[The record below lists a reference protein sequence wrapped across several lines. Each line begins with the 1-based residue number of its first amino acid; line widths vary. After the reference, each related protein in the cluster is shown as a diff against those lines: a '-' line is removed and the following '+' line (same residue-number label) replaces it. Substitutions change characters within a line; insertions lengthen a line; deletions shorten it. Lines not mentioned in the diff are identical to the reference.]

1 LWPFESQIPGSN
13 PGRSKILPIYP
24 KYFFD
29 AVLNYSLVGKALTL
43 ICAHS
48 FKIFINKNRS
58 VNTRN
63 QEANPLIEQF
73 SEYLSK
79 IDDALERE
87 LDLYSWSEFYAPLR
101 YACDGGKRIRPL
113 ILVLAYESVKAG
125 KKGGG
130 NSINSSSSSSA
141 KIGEDTFIAASAI
154 ELLHTESVIH
164 DDIIDEENLRR
175 GKPSFHVKYGY
186 NNSILTADFV
196 LGIILN
202 LSCKLNNPRVSGE
215 LSNAAIKMSEGEIME
230 IKLAKE
236 CNVNE
241 YDYIKVIEHKTASLF
256 ETSAKVGAILGE
268 GREDEIHALA
278 AFGNLL
284 GIAYQVHDDLVD
296 WNNEDRLFNLLVKKS
311 DQSNEF
317 VERMEN
323 LYLTYSSKAK
333 NEIHKICDSTPKK
346 QLQHLTDLASF
357 SNFKNM

>member
-13 PGRSKILPIYP
+13 PGRSKILSIY
-24 KYFFD
+24 KVFFG
-29 AVLNYSLVGKALTL
+29 AVLNYSLVGKVLTL

-48 FKIFINKNRS
+48 FKIIINKNRS

-73 SEYLSK
+73 SGYLSK
-79 IDDALERE
+79 IDEALERE

-113 ILVLAYESVKAG
+113 ILVLAYESVKAEKTTG
-125 KKGGG
+125 E
-130 NSINSSSSSSA
+130 SSSTST
-141 KIGEDTFIAASAI
+141 KVGEDTFIAASAI

-256 ETSAKVGAILGE
+256 ETSAKVGAILGG

-296 WNNEDRLFNLLVKKS
+296 WNNEDRLFNLLVKKN
-311 DQSNEF
+311 DQSKEF

-323 LYLTYSSKAK
+323 LYLTYSLKAK
-333 NEIHKICDSTPKK
+333 NELRKIYDSTPKK
-346 QLQHLTDLASF
+346 HLQHLTDLASF
-357 SNFKNM
+357 SSFRNM